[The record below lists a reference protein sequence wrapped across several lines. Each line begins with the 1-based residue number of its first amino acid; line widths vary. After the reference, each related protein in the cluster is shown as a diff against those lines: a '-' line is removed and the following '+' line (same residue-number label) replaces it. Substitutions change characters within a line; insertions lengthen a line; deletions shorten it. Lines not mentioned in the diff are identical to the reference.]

1 MDLIAS
7 FSLLGG
13 KTSLNTNNT
22 QTLSESQ
29 LNNIVATTG
38 IVHQSRLAK
47 VTFTQASAYLL
58 DFAIKSSLPFPTHLI
73 TCTQTP
79 DRLMPSPSLDIIN
92 ARDDLGSANYADLRT
107 GCTGFVDCSMLSS
120 SFIAAQNKS
129 IVYCITGDIS
139 SRIVDPNDHATSL
152 VFGDAVNLSVFQQG
166 PGPLDATSCYGFA
179 SYTDIKFRDAICMDK
194 KYIIMDGLRVL
205 TFVMQSVVPA
215 LQAYIQ
221 RIDKTEDLSAF
232 SLVLHQANKFIV
244 ELVNKKIKSE
254 FPDLKIHPFC
264 LEDVGNSSSS
274 TIPLAISRLFHGIQC
289 RPEKVIICGFGV
301 GMATHIGV
309 IRVKNLINHSFCEE
323 EIIDCI

>member
-7 FSLLGG
+7 LTLLGG
-13 KTSLNTNNT
+13 NTSLNVNNI

-29 LNNIVATTG
+29 LNNIVETTG
-38 IVHQSRLAK
+38 IVHQSRLSK
-47 VTFTQASAYLL
+47 VSFTQASTYLL

-92 ARDDLGSANYADLRT
+92 TRDDLGFANYADLRT

-120 SFIAAQNKS
+120 AFITAKNKS

-166 PGPLDATSCYGFA
+166 PGPQDPTSCYGFA
-179 SYTDIKFRDAICMDK
+179 SYTDSKFRDAICMDK
-194 KYIIMDGLRVL
+194 KYINMDGLRVL

-221 RIDKTEDLSAF
+221 RIDEIEGLSAC

-254 FPDLKIHPFC
+254 FPDLEIHPFC
-264 LEDVGNSSSS
+264 LGDVGNSSSS

-289 RPEKVIICGFGV
+289 KSKKAIICGFGV
-301 GMATHIGV
+301 GMTTHIGV
-309 IRVKNLINHSFCEE
+309 IRVQNLISHSFFEE
-323 EIIDCI
+323 EIIDCV